1 MESFFFVRISLGKFE
16 SAGIKLIIG
25 AFFGEQ
31 FFVVASFDNTS
42 VLQNHDC
49 VGISDGGQTV
59 CNDKYGTSV
68 HQCIHTALNDCF
80 GTGIN
85 AGSSFVQNEYR
96 RIGNSGSCDGKQ
108 LALTL

>member
-1 MESFFFVRISLGKFE
+1 MESFFFVRISLGKFQSTSVE
-16 SAGIKLIIG
+16 LVVGT
-25 AFFGEQ
+25 FFSEQ

-68 HQCIHTALNDCF
+68 HQGIHTTLNDCF
-80 GTGIN
+80 GAGIN
-85 AGSSFVQNEYR
+85 AGSSFIQH
-96 RIGNSGSCDGKQ
+96 
-108 LALTL
+108 